1 MKYINKNIDNEPDAL
16 REFRNTTPNA
26 SYDGYV
32 DSDKET
38 GEKGVLKKALAN
50 EQGWICCYCMQKL
63 QEGNITVEHY
73 ITQAH
78 HPDSP
83 YLPQIHA
90 ANQLNF
96 LNMLA
101 SCNYNNRNCSGERG
115 NVPLKSLDPRRA
127 ETSERL
133 LSYDLADG
141 KIKSR
146 FGDADVEKELDILKL
161 NKPGLPTAR
170 RTAMDTAW
178 ELLKKK
184 KNLQNRYW
192 TKDDINEIIETY
204 TNKRR
209 DKNGNL
215 AYHAYCMAV
224 VHFLEEKKARYP

>member
-1 MKYINKNIDNEPDAL
+1 MKYINKNIINEPASL

-32 DSDKET
+32 DSDKIT

-63 QEGNITVEHY
+63 QEGKITVEHY

-78 HPDSP
+78 HPDSLHSP
-83 YLPQIHA
+83 EIHA

-101 SCNYNNRNCSGERG
+101 SCNYKDRNCSGERG
-115 NVPLKSLDPRRA
+115 NVPLESLDPHRA

-141 KIKSR
+141 TIKSR

-178 ELLKKK
+178 ELLKQKK
-184 KNLQNRYW
+184 KSQNRRW
-192 TKDDINEIIETY
+192 TKAELNEVIKTY
-204 TNKRR
+204 IAKHI

-215 AYHAYCMAV
+215 AYPAYCMAV
-224 VHFLEEKKARYP
+224 VHFLEEKKKRCS